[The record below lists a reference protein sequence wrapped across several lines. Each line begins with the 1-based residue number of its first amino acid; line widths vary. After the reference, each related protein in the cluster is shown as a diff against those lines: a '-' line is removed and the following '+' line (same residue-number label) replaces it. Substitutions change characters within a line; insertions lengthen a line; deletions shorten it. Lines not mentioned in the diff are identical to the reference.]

1 MILLSFF
8 NMLGYTMASDT
19 VVVHRCKFGVSR
31 VDELLVIKLVCLCK
45 VSWNCREA
53 NIASC
58 SWEISGERLF
68 WLPKNNH
75 FGEIFFPW
83 YLSANT
89 RILFLVTLSFW
100 RTQHDTY
107 FTFCILHYIRGNKM
121 FAAFNYHYSKI
132 FFLNWNWFLQVV
144 DIQQN

>member
-1 MILLSFF
+1 MILLNFF
-8 NMLGYTMASDT
+8 NLLGYTMASYT
-19 VVVHRCKFGVSR
+19 VVVHRCKFGVSL
-31 VDELLVIKLVCLCK
+31 VNELLVIKLVCLCK

-68 WLPKNNH
+68 WH
-75 FGEIFFPW
+75 
-83 YLSANT
+83 LSANT